1 MESIT
6 LNLWRI
12 YIHVFHF
19 LHQLQNATSWDS
31 EGGQTIDKN
40 HATACRGRRVWE
52 VHSGSDHSASM
63 AQILQVKVNKC
74 QNNLVRVNVNSSK
87 ELTWEFI
94 QKNWSMLWFFTIII
108 KSAINREANDKRI
121 FMKGYLSNWFL
132 GHNSVLNLTQYFNS
146 LLQYLSPLLL
156 ALDWCTHLCS
166 LKFNISQKKCNQ
178 LNNKSYFQFMHCIS
192 IEWWMGLGHLVQTPI
207 IDSAF

>member
-1 MESIT
+1 MKFVCVQYMYMYYGMDWSDNFSNELMESIA
-6 LNLWRI
+6 LNIWRI
-12 YIHVFHF
+12 HILIFYF

-31 EGGQTIDKN
+31 EGGQTINKN

-52 VHSGSDHSASM
+52 VHSCSDHSASM
-63 AQILQVKVNKC
+63 AQILQVRVNKC
-74 QNNLVRVNVNSSK
+74 QNNLVRVNVKSSK

-132 GHNSVLNLTQYFNS
+132 GHNINFC
-146 LLQYLSPLLL
+146 
-156 ALDWCTHLCS
+156 A
-166 LKFNISQKKCNQ
+166 
-178 LNNKSYFQFMHCIS
+178 
-192 IEWWMGLGHLVQTPI
+192 
-207 IDSAF
+207 

>member
-12 YIHVFHF
+12 HIHVFHF

-52 VHSGSDHSASM
+52 VHRCSDHSASM
-63 AQILQVKVNKC
+63 AQILQVRVNKC

-132 GHNSVLNLTQYFNS
+132 GHNINFIQCLKPDTIFQFSPSILIPITPSPGLVHPSVLS
-146 LLQYLSPLLL
+146 
-156 ALDWCTHLCS
+156 
-166 LKFNISQKKCNQ
+166 
-178 LNNKSYFQFMHCIS
+178 
-192 IEWWMGLGHLVQTPI
+192 
-207 IDSAF
+207 